1 MIPARAAG
9 MPPLVLLATLM
20 FSSGF
25 VRAQESPEQKDPSEP
40 STIIIFG
47 ASYVDGWG
55 TPEVP
60 GYKHVINRGVGGQ
73 RTDEFIKRYDK
84 DVIAAQPDA
93 VLIWGHANNITKSRP
108 DEFEEYKAMIL
119 PHYERM
125 VAAAQKA
132 GIDVILATEVPWTD
146 PDGWVDDLRAWIG
159 ELRGKESYAA
169 RISAHIRDVNGQIR
183 ALAAREGLR
192 LLDFERVFSNEKGT
206 RKPEFAQED
215 LSHISPAGYKAL
227 SAYTKRELG
236 RPQFKSAKVL

>member
-1 MIPARAAG
+1 MIPSQAAG
-9 MPPLVLLATLM
+9 KPLMALLAVL
-20 FSSGF
+20 SLAAGP
-25 VRAQESPEQKDPSEP
+25 AAAADSPARKAPADAP
-40 STIIIFG
+40 TIVIFG
-47 ASYVDGWG
+47 ASYVDEWG
-55 TPEVP
+55 TPDVP

-73 RTDEFIKRYDK
+73 RTDEFMLRFER
-84 DVIAAQPDA
+84 DVIAARPDA

-108 DEFEEYKAMIL
+108 ADFAEYKAMIL

-125 VAAAQKA
+125 VAAAQRA

-146 PDGWVDDLRAWIG
+146 PDGWVDELRAWIG
-159 ELRGKESYAA
+159 HLRGKQSYAA
-169 RISAHIRDVNGQIR
+169 RISAHIREVNGQIR

-206 RKPEFAQED
+206 RKPEFAMED

-236 RPQFKSAKVL
+236 RPTLKSAKVI